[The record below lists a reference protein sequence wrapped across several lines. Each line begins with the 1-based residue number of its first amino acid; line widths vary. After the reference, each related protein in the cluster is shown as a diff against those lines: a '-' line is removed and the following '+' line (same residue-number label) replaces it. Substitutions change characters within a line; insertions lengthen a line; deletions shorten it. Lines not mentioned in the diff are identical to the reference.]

1 MNEVVL
7 PNSVLDA
14 VLASQITVAWAGEG
28 SGDVPRLGWWSCG
41 LTDRDGGGDFFERS
55 TPATAQ
61 WAQLDAVRRAAMIV
75 DQRIRRTHMAAHAH
89 VRTIYHLGYAVDEAL
104 NERLRILKQTGE
116 EPRAVLTFP
125 VNLDEEFDQG
135 AFDRF
140 VDSLGDVPKPKI
152 TPVGRELPGRP
163 PDALEVMMRH
173 LVGALRPLPGEYPM
187 PFYRVA
193 A

>member
-28 SGDVPRLGWWSCG
+28 SGDMPRLGWWNSD
-41 LTDRDGGGDFFERS
+41 LTDRDSGGDFFERS
-55 TPATAQ
+55 APATAR
-61 WAQLDAVRRAAMIV
+61 WAQLDAVRRAATIV
-75 DQRIRRTHMAAHAH
+75 DQRIRRAHMAAHDQ

-104 NERLRILKQTGE
+104 NERLRILKQAGE
-116 EPRAVLTFP
+116 DPSTVLNFP
-125 VNLDEEFDQG
+125 FNLDGEFDHG

-140 VDSLGDVPKPKI
+140 VDSLGNVPRPKI
-152 TPVGRELPGRP
+152 APVGRELPGRP
-163 PDALEVMMRH
+163 PEGLEQMMRH
-173 LVGALRPLPGEYPM
+173 LVAALRPLPGEYPM